1 MEFFRQ
7 EYWKGSP
14 FPPPG
19 VIPEPAIEPESPA
32 LQANSLPAESL
43 GKPAIILT
51 KMVHV
56 CRGHFEGGCNYL
68 HYLHHSL
75 ASGQIITGK
84 ECSPA
89 NQQKIGLKIY

>member
-19 VIPEPAIEPESPA
+19 VIPEPGIEPESPA

-75 ASGQIITGK
+75 ASGQTTGR
-84 ECSPA
+84 EHRPDH
-89 NQQKIGLKIY
+89 QQKIGLKVY